1 MGTQGLIKQTP
12 WWGHGSI
19 RQTVFIHL
27 SYIMNIIIPM
37 AGMGKRMRP
46 HTLTTAKPLLPI
58 AGKPIVQRLVE
69 DILAT
74 SNEKVEEI
82 AFIIA
87 PTFGKEVEEHL
98 CKVAETLGAKGK
110 ICYQEQPLGTAHA
123 ILCAGDTLS
132 GNVFIAFADT
142 LFKAEFSIDRDKD
155 AIVWTQK
162 VEDPSA
168 FGVVKLNDAG
178 EIEAFVEKPKD
189 FVSDL
194 AIIGVYY
201 FRDGDRL
208 KAEMQRLID
217 NNIMLKG
224 EYQITDAM
232 ENMLKNGVKF
242 YTDQVE
248 EWLDCGN
255 KDATVYT
262 HQRILEIKNGKEP
275 LVSAT
280 AVVEN
285 SVIIPP
291 CYIADGVVVKN
302 SVIGPHVSLE
312 KGVTVTDS
320 RITNSIIQAASSVKN
335 AQIDNSM
342 LGKSVIY
349 TDKPKEL
356 SLGDFSTQI

>member
-1 MGTQGLIKQTP
+1 
-12 WWGHGSI
+12 
-19 RQTVFIHL
+19 
-27 SYIMNIIIPM
+27 MNIIIPM

-69 DILAT
+69 DIIAT

-82 AFIIA
+82 AFVIS
-87 PTFGKEVEEHL
+87 PSFGKEVEDHL
-98 CKVAETLGAKGK
+98 INVAQTLGAKGK
-110 ICYQEQPLGTAHA
+110 ICYQEKPLGTAHA
-123 ILCAGDTLS
+123 ILCAEASLT

-142 LFKAEFSIDRDKD
+142 LFKAAFCIDKDKD

-162 VEDPSA
+162 VSDPTA
-168 FGVVKLNDAG
+168 FGVVKLNDHN
-178 EIEAFVEKPKD
+178 EIEAFVEKPKE

-201 FRDGDRL
+201 FKDGEGL
-208 KAEMQRLID
+208 KKELQRLID
-217 NNIMLKG
+217 LNIMLKG

-232 ENMLKNGVKF
+232 EHMLNNGVKF

-255 KDATVYT
+255 KDATIYT
-262 HQRILEIKNGKEP
+262 HQRILEIKKDKEQLLSP
-275 LVSAT
+275 SASIHQ
-280 AVVEN
+280 

-291 CYIADGVVVKN
+291 CYIAADVVVKN

-312 KGVTVTDS
+312 KGVLVEDA
-320 RITNSIIQAASSVKN
+320 RVKNSIIQVESIVKN
-335 AQIDNSM
+335 TNIENSM
-342 LGKSVIY
+342 LGKNVNYS
-349 TDKPKEL
+349 DRSKEL
-356 SLGDFSTQI
+356 SLGDFSTQS

>member
-1 MGTQGLIKQTP
+1 
-12 WWGHGSI
+12 
-19 RQTVFIHL
+19 
-27 SYIMNIIIPM
+27 MNIIIPM

-87 PTFGKEVEEHL
+87 PGFGKDVEAHL
-98 CKVAETLGAKGK
+98 LKVAADLGAQGK
-110 ICYQEQPLGTAHA
+110 ICYQETPLGTAHA
-123 ILCAGDTLS
+123 ILCSSETLK

-142 LFKAEFSIDRDKD
+142 LFDAKFSIDTNKD
-155 AIVWTQK
+155 AIIWTQK

-168 FGVVKLNDAG
+168 FGVVKLNAAG

-201 FRDGDRL
+201 FKDGENL
-208 KAEMQRLID
+208 KKELQRLID
-217 NNIMLKG
+217 EDIKLKG

-232 ENMLKNGVKF
+232 DHMLNKGMKF
-242 YTDQVE
+242 YTDQVN

-255 KDATVYT
+255 KDATVMT
-262 HQRILEIKNGKEP
+262 NQRVLELKNGKES
-275 LVSAT
+275 LQAASAKI
-280 AVVEN
+280 EN
-285 SVIIPP
+285 SIIIQP
-291 CYIADGVVVKN
+291 CFIGENVVVRN
-302 SVIGPHVSLE
+302 SVVGPHVSLE
-312 KGVTVTDS
+312 AGVEVVDS
-320 RITNSIIQAASSVKN
+320 RIVNSIIQSHSIVKN
-335 AQIDNSM
+335 MQLENSM
-342 LGKSVIY
+342 FGKNVTY
-349 TDKPKEL
+349 VEKPREL
-356 SLGDFSTQI
+356 SLGDFSTQL